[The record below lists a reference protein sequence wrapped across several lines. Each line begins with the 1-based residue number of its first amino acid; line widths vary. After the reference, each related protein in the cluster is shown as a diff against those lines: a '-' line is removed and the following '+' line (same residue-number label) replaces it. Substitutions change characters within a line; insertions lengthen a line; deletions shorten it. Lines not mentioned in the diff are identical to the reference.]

1 MYALR
6 YEVFDDMIS
15 YPDYLDTRHG
25 RTLWPT
31 TSPVALFVVKD
42 KRLRPVAIQI
52 DSKPG

>member
-25 RTLWPT
+25 RTMWPT
-31 TSPVALFVVKD
+31 TSPVTLFVVKD